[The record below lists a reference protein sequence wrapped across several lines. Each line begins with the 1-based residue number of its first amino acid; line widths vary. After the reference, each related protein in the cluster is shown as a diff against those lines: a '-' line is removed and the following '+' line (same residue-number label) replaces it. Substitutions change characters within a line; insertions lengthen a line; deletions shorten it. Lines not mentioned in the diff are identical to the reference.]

1 MISLMPNPLITPDKI
16 RVLKESIIGVHC
28 KGMCKKSGSIITNGV
43 FEDCSCVSVFR
54 DQVLFLSA
62 NIPDKYFKFDLR
74 NLTKRFSDDN
84 PVALSIIKNYIVK
97 LPDMIQ
103 EGIGLFIEGESGLAK
118 SSLGVY
124 ILKEAVKKQKTC
136 FYIRMS
142 NLTKFLFD
150 SNSKMTE
157 EGEYAQSIVNWIREE
172 VDLLM
177 IDEIDK
183 DYKLDNPN
191 SFLGS
196 LVNDFFGYVY
206 DSNKSLIVTSNKTK
220 QSLKGI
226 HADNVIDRLEEL
238 ADVILIGTSFRNP
251 KDALTRIMK

>member
-1 MISLMPNPLITPDKI
+1 MNNPLITKDKI
-16 RVLKESIIGVHC
+16 DELRSSIIGISC
-28 KGMCKKSGSIITNGV
+28 KGACKKNGSLLINGI
-43 FEDCSCVSVFR
+43 FEDCSCVSVFKER
-54 DQVLFLSA
+54 ILLCSS

-74 NLTKRFSDDN
+74 NLTKKFSDEN
-84 PVALSIIKNYIVK
+84 PIALSIIKNYSIK
-97 LPDMIQ
+97 ISDMIR

-124 ILKEAVKKQKTC
+124 ILKEAIKKHESC

-142 NLTKFLFD
+142 NLTKLLYD
-150 SNSKMTE
+150 NSSNNIE
-157 EGEYAQSIVNWIREE
+157 ERENAQYIVKWIKEN
-172 VDLLM
+172 VSLLM

-183 DYKLDNPN
+183 DYKVDNPN

-206 DSNKSLIVTSNKTK
+206 DNNKSLIITSNKPK

-226 HADNVIDRLEEL
+226 HANNVIDRLEEL
-238 ADVILIGTSFRNP
+238 ADVILVGSSFRNS
-251 KDALTRIMK
+251 KDAINKIMS